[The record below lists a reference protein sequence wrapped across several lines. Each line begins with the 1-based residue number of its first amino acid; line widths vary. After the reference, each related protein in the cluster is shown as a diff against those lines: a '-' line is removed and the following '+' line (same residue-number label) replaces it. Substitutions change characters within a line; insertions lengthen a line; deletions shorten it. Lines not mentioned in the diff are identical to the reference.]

1 MASQCSSE
9 SSEIVSL
16 LKQLLAIEL
25 WRGGLSQSE
34 IRSRLGLNMNALN
47 ALLKGVSRTVTV
59 TLDAR
64 DAE

>member
-1 MASQCSSE
+1 MANRDSPE
-9 SSEIVSL
+9 SAEIIGL

-47 ALLKGVSRTVTV
+47 ALLKGVSRTIAVTN
-59 TLDAR
+59 DDR
-64 DAE
+64 GRE